1 MPFDTHTTH
10 IPLIP
15 EENIGGSLI
24 HNAGKWQGVLKYC
37 SKELLVYGD
46 VGIERGCVYFD
57 SHLFCLFGLCLF
69 VLGGCF
75 GYLLM
80 SFQVLAEPC

>member
-15 EENIGGSLI
+15 EENVVGSLI
-24 HNAGKWQGVLKYC
+24 HNARKWQGVLKYC

-46 VGIERGCVYFD
+46 AGIERG
-57 SHLFCLFGLCLF
+57 
-69 VLGGCF
+69 
-75 GYLLM
+75 
-80 SFQVLAEPC
+80 